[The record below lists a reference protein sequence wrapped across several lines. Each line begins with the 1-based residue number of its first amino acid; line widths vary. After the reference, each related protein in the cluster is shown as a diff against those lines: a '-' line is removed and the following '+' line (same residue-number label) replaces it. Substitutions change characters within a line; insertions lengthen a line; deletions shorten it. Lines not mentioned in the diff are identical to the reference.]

1 MKANEKEWLSWA
13 LIYINDVRSFVK
25 PRSIAKLKSYINT
38 ACICFWIFQNGHN
51 DWIGADTHS
60 ALSKVGVDRKKTFQH
75 ISFHLPAITFFYGN
89 LSVII
94 TFWRFSFSFSL
105 YLSLLFYLV
114 IVFVF
119 VALPCNCISIFDVY
133 LVIVFIY
140 LMFTLY
146 MRKISLI
153 WSRVMLPLPN
163 LSYSYKKK
171 TLLISFLLKKLLSV
185 KKLWTVFLNPG
196 KILDGQE
203 LKWSW

>member
-1 MKANEKEWLSWA
+1 MASTFKPNGSFWSTISNMKANEKEWLSWA
-13 LIYINDVRSFVK
+13 LIYINDVQSFVK

-133 LVIVFIY
+133 LVIVFVFF
-140 LMFTLY
+140 MFTIICIWCLPCICEKSPSSGRELCFLCQIY
-146 MRKISLI
+146 RIPIKRKHL
-153 WSRVMLPLPN
+153 
-163 LSYSYKKK
+163 
-171 TLLISFLLKKLLSV
+171 SFLFS
-185 KKLWTVFLNPG
+185 
-196 KILDGQE
+196 
-203 LKWSW
+203 